1 MRPGSILSYGRTGS
15 GHRRRASL
23 CPAVTDFALPG
34 RPPPPPCWRRATVT
48 ETAVPGLGSALT
60 PRTFPCRVGSQYA
73 RGPPPETLQELAS
86 LGSSMRA
93 AQTGL
98 ETDTLRSLSQRR
110 KRLLSAASELP
121 GPSREEH
128 GRGISGAVAAE
139 VEQTLRAATADQ
151 GAAEAVQSG
160 LLLRSLAADGLFD
173 VDLSGAVAAPARRP
187 DGRDKKGNDTVRDD
201 AVGTEISRPAGQPRL
216 SAVQPK
222 ARPRTPAALD
232 RALAELQDAERAAG
246 KAAEEAVHRSQERAD
261 AAASVARLA
270 DEVGTLQA
278 QLARA
283 VEELKRA
290 RKAHE
295 AADADALQSARSAD
309 KARRKESLARERVLR
324 LSNTPER

>member
-1 MRPGSILSYGRTGS
+1 MGEPDLADVAAPLY
-15 GHRRRASL
+15 AL
-23 CPAVTDFALPG
+23 PLTDFVAARTAAAKDLLAAGPVTAERRSLASAVRSLPK
-34 RPPPPPCWRRATVT
+34 PSLAAW
-48 ETAVPGLGSALT
+48 AVNMLAAH
-60 PRTFPCRVGSQYA
+60 R
-73 RGPPPETLQELAS
+73 PETLQELAS

-110 KRLLSAASELP
+110 KRLLSAAV
-121 GPSREEH
+121 GTARAVAEEH

-173 VDLSGAVAAPARRP
+173 VDLSGAVAAPVRRP

-283 VEELKRA
+283 AEELKRA

-324 LSNTPER
+324 LGNTPER